1 MKKPRVKK
9 SSTTVPYNYQL
20 KINMGMEMGIV
31 YVRLWVRVHNHV
43 LVHFR
48 VLKIVSLKVLSS
60 EHYVR
65 WAEIDVDQQVL
76 L

>member
-1 MKKPRVKK
+1 M
-9 SSTTVPYNYQL
+9 
-20 KINMGMEMGIV
+20 NMEMEMGIV

-65 WAEIDVDQQVL
+65 WAENDIDQQVL